1 MTAPMNSILVVRL
14 GHLGDVVHALPAVAA
29 LRDAFPSARIGW
41 AIEERWTDLL
51 SAAGARS
58 ASTGNPEKPLV
69 DTAHLV
75 STKAWRGSPLSSA
88 TWSEAAENLRAI
100 RTARYD
106 AVVDFQGLWK
116 SGLVA
121 RWSAAPVRVGFRRP
135 RELGVSR
142 LYTRRVAPR
151 RRHVIEQNLELV
163 ETLTGK
169 PSSSVRF
176 PVPRDE
182 AAEAWCEQELARR
195 GLTAFAI
202 LSPGGGWGAKLWPAA
217 SYGRL
222 ARLLADQASLPSLV
236 NVGPDQNSLGELVES
251 VAGDAA
257 QAIGCSVA
265 RLVALLRRASLVI
278 GGDTGPAH
286 LAAAL
291 GAPVVALFGPT
302 SPERNGPFG
311 LRTVTLRSPR
321 SRTSYSHVERPDPN
335 LVSILPE
342 QVLAEALA
350 LLGRSGSAT
359 ARRS

>member
-1 MTAPMNSILVVRL
+1 MTPAMNSILVVRL

-51 SAAGARS
+51 CAAGAR
-58 ASTGNPEKPLV
+58 AARTGSPEKPLV
-69 DTAHLV
+69 DIAHLI

-88 TWSEAAENLRAI
+88 TWSEAAANLRGI

-106 AVVDFQGLWK
+106 AVVDLQGLWK

-121 RWSAAPVRVGFRRP
+121 RWSRAPIRVGFGRP
-135 RELGVSR
+135 REPGVKW

-151 RRHVIEQNLELV
+151 RRHVIEQNLELA
-163 ETLTGK
+163 EALTGR
-169 PSSSVRF
+169 PSSAARF

-182 AAEAWCEQELARR
+182 AAEAWCDQELARR
-195 GLTAFAI
+195 GLKAFAI

-222 ARLLADQASLPSLV
+222 ARLLADQAGLPSLV

-257 QAIGCSVA
+257 RTIRCSVSG
-265 RLVALLRRASLVI
+265 LVALLRRASLVI

-311 LRTVTLRSPR
+311 PRVVTLRSPR
-321 SRTSYSHVERPDPN
+321 SRTSYSHVDRPDPN
-335 LVSILPE
+335 LVSIRPE

-350 LLGRSGSAT
+350 LLGRSGSET
-359 ARRS
+359 AGRA